1 MNPLKKKMSLQV
13 IYECPCREG
22 FRYTSKATYV
32 QHKKSQ
38 RHLLYTKNDDEKT
51 IRKILQDMEIETS
64 KLKRECQVW
73 KQKYLE
79 LSLKYESD
87 YQLKDL
93 IL

>member
-1 MNPLKKKMSLQV
+1 MNQLKKKMSLQV

-22 FRYTSKATYV
+22 FRYTSKTTFV

-51 IRKILQDMEIETS
+51 IRKRLQDLEIEFS
-64 KLKRECQVW
+64 KLKRECHVW

-79 LSLKYESD
+79 LSLTYESET
-87 YQLKDL
+87 QLKEL

>member
-1 MNPLKKKMSLQV
+1 MSLQT

-22 FRYTSKATYV
+22 FRYSSKGTYI

-51 IRKILQDMEIETS
+51 IRKRLQDLEIELS
-64 KLKRECQVW
+64 KTKRECQVW

-79 LSLKYESD
+79 MSLKYESES
-87 YQLKDL
+87 QLFND
-93 IL
+93 